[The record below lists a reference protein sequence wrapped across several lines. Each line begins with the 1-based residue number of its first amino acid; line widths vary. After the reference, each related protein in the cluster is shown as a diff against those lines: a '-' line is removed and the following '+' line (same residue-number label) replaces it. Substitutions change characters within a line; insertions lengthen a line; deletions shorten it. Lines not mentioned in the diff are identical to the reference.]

1 MRLIVI
7 HGLHSD
13 ANSTCVRTRRFKKT
27 EASPASSSGRKPAHS
42 ISRVLVEAVVGL
54 VEVPV
59 EEVVTEEDKRSNA

>member
-1 MRLIVI
+1 M
-7 HGLHSD
+7 HGLLSD

-27 EASPASSSGRKPAHS
+27 EASSASSSGRKPAPS

-59 EEVVTEEDKRSNA
+59 EEVVTEENEKSNS